1 MTKLNKSEILGI
13 HYLQTNYP
21 LTNLSGYDLHY
32 PNKRLTAFPLKEY
45 IEFIDIQK
53 IFLTQYYRSK
63 NIDNLFLS
71 CDGHNTKYGHKLI
84 AENLSNLIKKINFN

>member
-13 HYLQTNYP
+13 HYLQINYL

-32 PNKRLTAFPLKEY
+32 PNKRLTAFLLKE
-45 IEFIDIQK
+45 
-53 IFLTQYYRSK
+53 

-71 CDGHNTKYGHKLI
+71 CDSHNTKYGHKLI